1 MNRRFISPLKRPAVA
16 MHAALRTAALPAVAG
31 CVLLAAGCGGGGAS
45 TAADTTRA
53 AAVPTCREYVGVG
66 KEVVRVQNLTPF
78 ALRLENTQFVCRD
91 FSGNGTP
98 AQLNATIPPSSAHEA
113 TLNTRSSDV
122 RWVLVA
128 LGGDTFIT
136 PVMVKIAG
144 GDMTISSS
152 TYPPAEYAKS
162 ATIGEISS
170 DGRPVLMTVSYSGTA
185 HTMTISVGK

>member
-1 MNRRFISPLKRPAVA
+1 

-53 AAVPTCREYVGVG
+53 AAVPACREYVGVG

>member
-1 MNRRFISPLKRPAVA
+1 MNSRFVSPLKRPVVA
-16 MHAALRTAALPAVAG
+16 MHAALRAAALPAVAV

-53 AAVPTCREYVGVG
+53 AAGSCREIVDASAQ
-66 KEVVRVQNLTPF
+66 VVRVQNRTPF
-78 ALRLENTQFVCRD
+78 ALRLENTQFSCRE
-91 FSGNGTP
+91 FSGSGTP
-98 AQLNATIPPSSAHEA
+98 TRLDATIPPGSAHEA
-113 TLNTRSSDV
+113 TLSLRSIDV

-136 PVMVKIAG
+136 PVMVKIFRG
-144 GDMTISSS
+144 EMTISSS
-152 TYPPAEYAKS
+152 TYPPMEYAKS

-185 HTMTISVGK
+185 YTMTISVGE